1 MKAITT
7 KAVRIAADKFQDLG
21 LSGIIKLFSRRRC
34 LARVQQDYGLLR
46 RLYTA
51 VCIIRP

>member
-21 LSGIIKLFSRRRC
+21 LSGIIKLFPPTTLS
-34 LARVQQDYGLLR
+34 
-46 RLYTA
+46 
-51 VCIIRP
+51 